1 MSIFIIVTLSLICI
15 LCISLLVMQRK
26 QLRQMLDVLV
36 AAKNGE
42 NKKIFIKDNGVV
54 SKISF
59 EINEL
64 IYSHNQELSRQKR
77 LEQANK
83 ELLTSLSHDVRTP
96 LTSLLGYL
104 DALESG
110 IVDGGEKEE
119 YIKIARKKAYD
130 LKRLVDT
137 LFDWFKID
145 SKELK
150 LVMQD
155 TDICELTKEIV
166 IDWLPTLEQKEI
178 IPEIEIPDEEWIVEL
193 DPSAYKRM
201 VSNLIQNVVEHS
213 SCSHLEIAAKQNDG
227 INGIISIIVK
237 DNGIGIAKD
246 KLPQVFE
253 RLYKG
258 DTSRSRQSS
267 GLGLSIVKE
276 LAKIH
281 GGRVTVQSNIGE
293 YTEFTIEL
301 PMFKR

>member
-15 LCISLLVMQRK
+15 LCIFLFVMQRK
-26 QLRQMLDVLV
+26 QLRQILDVLV

-110 IVDGGEKEE
+110 IVDDGEKEE

-130 LKRLVDT
+130 LKRLIDT

-150 LVMQD
+150 LIMQD

-178 IPEIEIPDEEWIVEL
+178 TPEIEIPDEEWIIEL
-193 DPSAYKRM
+193 DLSAYKRM
-201 VSNLIQNVVEHS
+201 VSNLIQNAVEHS
-213 SCSHLEIAAKQNDG
+213 SCSRLEIAAKQNDS
-227 INGIISIIVK
+227 IISIIVK
-237 DNGIGIAKD
+237 DNGIGIGKD

-276 LAKIH
+276 LAKMH

>member
-15 LCISLLVMQRK
+15 LCIFLFVMQRK

-104 DALESG
+104 DALESD
-110 IVDGGEKEE
+110 IVDDGEKEE

-130 LKRLVDT
+130 LKRLIDT

-150 LVMQD
+150 LIMQD

-178 IPEIEIPDEEWIVEL
+178 TPEIEIPDEEWILEL
-193 DPSAYKRM
+193 DTSAYKRM
-201 VSNLIQNVVEHS
+201 VSNLIQNAVEHS
-213 SCSHLEIAAKQNDG
+213 SCSHLKVAAKQN
-227 INGIISIIVK
+227 NGIISIIVK
-237 DNGIGIAKD
+237 DNGIGIGKD

-258 DTSRSRQSS
+258 DTSRSRQGS

-276 LAKIH
+276 LAKMH
-281 GGRVTVQSNIGE
+281 GGRVTAQSNIGE

>member
-15 LCISLLVMQRK
+15 LCIFLFVMQRK

-104 DALESG
+104 DALESD
-110 IVDGGEKEE
+110 IVDDGEKEE

-130 LKRLVDT
+130 LKRLIDT

-150 LVMQD
+150 LIMQD

-178 IPEIEIPDEEWIVEL
+178 TPEIEIPDEEWILEL
-193 DPSAYKRM
+193 DTSAYKRM
-201 VSNLIQNVVEHS
+201 VSNLIQNALEHS
-213 SCSHLEIAAKQNDG
+213 GCSHLKVAAKQN
-227 INGIISIIVK
+227 NGIISIIVK
-237 DNGIGIAKD
+237 DNGIGIGKD

-258 DTSRSRQSS
+258 DTSRSRQGS

-281 GGRVTVQSNIGE
+281 GGRVTAQSNIGE

>member
-15 LCISLLVMQRK
+15 LCIFLFVMQRK

-54 SKISF
+54 LKISF

-104 DALESG
+104 DALEID
-110 IVDGGEKEE
+110 IVDDGEKEE

-130 LKRLVDT
+130 LKRLIDT

-150 LVMQD
+150 LIMQD

-178 IPEIEIPDEEWIVEL
+178 TPEIEIPDEEWILEL
-193 DPSAYKRM
+193 DTSAYKRM
-201 VSNLIQNVVEHS
+201 VSNLIQNAVEHS
-213 SCSHLEIAAKQNDG
+213 SCSHLKVAVKQN
-227 INGIISIIVK
+227 NGIISIIVK
-237 DNGIGIAKD
+237 DNGIGIGKD

-276 LAKIH
+276 LAKMH
-281 GGRVTVQSNIGE
+281 GGRVTAQSNIGE

>member
-1 MSIFIIVTLSLICI
+1 
-15 LCISLLVMQRK
+15 MQRK
-26 QLRQMLDVLV
+26 QLRQILDVLV

-110 IVDGGEKEE
+110 IVDDGEKEE

-130 LKRLVDT
+130 LKRLIDT

-150 LVMQD
+150 LIMQD

-178 IPEIEIPDEEWIVEL
+178 TPEIEIPDEEWIIEL
-193 DPSAYKRM
+193 DLSAYKRM
-201 VSNLIQNVVEHS
+201 VSNLIQNAVEHS
-213 SCSHLEIAAKQNDG
+213 SCSRLEIAAKQNDS
-227 INGIISIIVK
+227 IISIIVK
-237 DNGIGIAKD
+237 DNGIGIGKD

-276 LAKIH
+276 LAKMH
-281 GGRVTVQSNIGE
+281 GGRVTAQSNIGE

>member
-15 LCISLLVMQRK
+15 LCIFLFVMQRK

-110 IVDGGEKEE
+110 IVDDGEKEE

-130 LKRLVDT
+130 LKRLIDT

-150 LVMQD
+150 LIMQD

-178 IPEIEIPDEEWIVEL
+178 TPEIEIPDEEWIIEL
-193 DPSAYKRM
+193 DLSAYKRM
-201 VSNLIQNVVEHS
+201 VSNLIQNAVEHS
-213 SCSHLEIAAKQNDG
+213 SCSHLKVAAKQN
-227 INGIISIIVK
+227 NGIISIIVK
-237 DNGIGIAKD
+237 DNGIGIGKD

-258 DTSRSRQSS
+258 DTSRSRQGS

-276 LAKIH
+276 LAKMH

>member
-1 MSIFIIVTLSLICI
+1 MSIFIIVILSLICT
-15 LCISLLVMQRK
+15 LWMSMLVRQRK

-36 AAKNGE
+36 AVKNGE
-42 NKKIFIKDNGVV
+42 NKKIFMKDNGVV
-54 SKISF
+54 SEIGF
-59 EINEL
+59 EINDL
-64 IYSHNQELSRQKR
+64 ISSHNKELSRQKR

-104 DALESG
+104 DALESD
-110 IVDGGEKEE
+110 IVDGAEKEE

-178 IPEIEIPDEEWIVEL
+178 TPEIEIPDEEWIVEL
-193 DPSAYKRM
+193 DFSAYKRM
-201 VSNLIQNVVEHS
+201 VSNLIQNAVEHS
-213 SCSHLEIAAKQNDG
+213 SCGRLKVAVKQN
-227 INGIISIIVK
+227 NGMISIIVK

-246 KLPQVFE
+246 KLPHVFE

-258 DTSRSRQSS
+258 DRSRSRQSS

-276 LAKIH
+276 LAKMH
-281 GGRVTVQSNIGE
+281 RGRVTVQSNIGE
-293 YTEFTIEL
+293 HTEFTIEL
-301 PMFKR
+301 PMFRR

>member
-15 LCISLLVMQRK
+15 LCIFLFVMQRK
-26 QLRQMLDVLV
+26 QLRQILDVLV

-104 DALESG
+104 DALEID
-110 IVDGGEKEE
+110 IVDDGEKEE

-130 LKRLVDT
+130 LKRLIDT

-150 LVMQD
+150 LIMQD

-178 IPEIEIPDEEWIVEL
+178 TPEIEIPDEEWIIEL
-193 DPSAYKRM
+193 DLSAYKRM
-201 VSNLIQNVVEHS
+201 VSNLIQNAVEHS
-213 SCSHLEIAAKQNDG
+213 SCSHLKVAAKQN
-227 INGIISIIVK
+227 NGIISIIVK
-237 DNGIGIAKD
+237 DNGIGIGKD

-276 LAKIH
+276 LAKMH
-281 GGRVTVQSNIGE
+281 GGRVTAQSNIGE

>member
-15 LCISLLVMQRK
+15 LCIFLLVMQRK

-36 AAKNGE
+36 GAKNGE

-110 IVDGGEKEE
+110 IVDGGEKNE

-130 LKRLVDT
+130 LKRLIDT

-178 IPEIEIPDEEWIVEL
+178 TPEIEIPDEEWIVEL
-193 DPSAYKRM
+193 DLSVYKRM
-201 VSNLIQNVVEHS
+201 VSNLIQNAIEHS
-213 SCSHLEIAAKQNDG
+213 SCSRLEIATKQND
-227 INGIISIIVK
+227 GIISIIVK

-276 LAKIH
+276 LAKMH

>member
-15 LCISLLVMQRK
+15 LCIFLFVMQRK

-104 DALESG
+104 DALESD
-110 IVDGGEKEE
+110 IVDDGEKEE

-130 LKRLVDT
+130 LKRLIDT

-150 LVMQD
+150 LIMQD

-178 IPEIEIPDEEWIVEL
+178 TPEIEIPDEEWILEL
-193 DPSAYKRM
+193 DTSAYKRM
-201 VSNLIQNVVEHS
+201 VSNLIQNAVEHS
-213 SCSHLEIAAKQNDG
+213 SCSHLKVAAKQN
-227 INGIISIIVK
+227 NGIISIIVK
-237 DNGIGIAKD
+237 DNGIGIGKD

-276 LAKIH
+276 LAKMH
-281 GGRVTVQSNIGE
+281 EGRVTAQSNIGE

>member
-1 MSIFIIVTLSLICI
+1 MSIVIIVALSLICI
-15 LCISLLVMQRK
+15 LCIFSLVMQRK
-26 QLRQMLDVLV
+26 QLSQMLDVLM
-36 AAKNGE
+36 AAKHGE

-54 SKISF
+54 SKIGF
-59 EINEL
+59 EMNDL
-64 IYSHNQELSRQKR
+64 ISSHNKELSRQKR

-110 IVDGGEKEE
+110 IVDGAEKEE

-150 LVMQD
+150 LVMQN

-166 IDWLPTLEQKEI
+166 IDWLPTLEKKKI
-178 IPEIEIPDEEWIVEL
+178 TPEIEIPDEEWIVEIDL
-193 DPSAYKRM
+193 PAYKRM
-201 VSNLIQNVVEHS
+201 VSNLIQNAIEHS
-213 SCSHLEIAAKQNDG
+213 GCSHLKIAAKQNK
-227 INGIISIIVK
+227 GIISIIVK

-246 KLPQVFE
+246 RLSHVFE

-276 LAKIH
+276 LAKMH

-293 YTEFTIEL
+293 YTKFTIEL
-301 PMFKR
+301 PMFRR

>member
-15 LCISLLVMQRK
+15 LCIFLFVMQRK

-110 IVDGGEKEE
+110 IVDDGEKEE

-130 LKRLVDT
+130 LKRLIDT

-150 LVMQD
+150 LIMQD

-178 IPEIEIPDEEWIVEL
+178 TPEIEIPDEEWILEL
-193 DPSAYKRM
+193 DTSAYKRM
-201 VSNLIQNVVEHS
+201 VSNLIQNAVEHS
-213 SCSHLEIAAKQNDG
+213 SCSHLKVAAKQN
-227 INGIISIIVK
+227 NGIISIIVK
-237 DNGIGIAKD
+237 DNGIGIGKD

-258 DTSRSRQSS
+258 DTSRSRQGS

-276 LAKIH
+276 LAKMH

>member
-15 LCISLLVMQRK
+15 LCIFLFVMQRK
-26 QLRQMLDVLV
+26 QLRQILDVLV

-104 DALESG
+104 DALEID
-110 IVDGGEKEE
+110 IVDDGEKEE

-130 LKRLVDT
+130 LKRLIDT

-150 LVMQD
+150 LIMQD

-178 IPEIEIPDEEWIVEL
+178 TPEIEIPDEEWIIEL
-193 DPSAYKRM
+193 DLSAYKRM
-201 VSNLIQNVVEHS
+201 VSNLIQNAVEHS
-213 SCSHLEIAAKQNDG
+213 SCSHLKVAAKQN
-227 INGIISIIVK
+227 NGIISIIVK
-237 DNGIGIAKD
+237 DNGIGIGKD

-276 LAKIH
+276 LAKMH

>member
-1 MSIFIIVTLSLICI
+1 
-15 LCISLLVMQRK
+15 
-26 QLRQMLDVLV
+26 MLDVLV

-104 DALESG
+104 DALESD
-110 IVDGGEKEE
+110 IVDDGEKEE

-130 LKRLVDT
+130 LKRLIDT

-150 LVMQD
+150 LIMQD

-178 IPEIEIPDEEWIVEL
+178 TPEIEIPDEEWILEL
-193 DPSAYKRM
+193 DTSAYKRM
-201 VSNLIQNVVEHS
+201 VSNLIQNAVEHS
-213 SCSHLEIAAKQNDG
+213 SCSHLKVAAKQN
-227 INGIISIIVK
+227 NGIISIIVK
-237 DNGIGIAKD
+237 DNGIGIGKD

-258 DTSRSRQSS
+258 DTSRSRQGS

-281 GGRVTVQSNIGE
+281 GGRVTAQSNIGE

>member
-15 LCISLLVMQRK
+15 LCIFLFVMQRK

-110 IVDGGEKEE
+110 IVDDGEKEE

-130 LKRLVDT
+130 LKRLIDT

-150 LVMQD
+150 LIMQD

-178 IPEIEIPDEEWIVEL
+178 TPEIEIPDEEWILEL
-193 DPSAYKRM
+193 DTSAYKRM
-201 VSNLIQNVVEHS
+201 VSNLIQNAVEHS
-213 SCSHLEIAAKQNDG
+213 SCSHLKVAAKQN
-227 INGIISIIVK
+227 NGIISIIVK
-237 DNGIGIAKD
+237 DNGIGIGKD

-276 LAKIH
+276 LAKMH

>member
-1 MSIFIIVTLSLICI
+1 
-15 LCISLLVMQRK
+15 
-26 QLRQMLDVLV
+26 MLDVLV

-104 DALESG
+104 DALESD
-110 IVDGGEKEE
+110 IVDDGEKEE

-130 LKRLVDT
+130 LKRLIDT

-150 LVMQD
+150 LIMQD

-178 IPEIEIPDEEWIVEL
+178 TPEIEIPDEEWILEL
-193 DPSAYKRM
+193 DTSAYKRM
-201 VSNLIQNVVEHS
+201 VSNLIQNAVEHS
-213 SCSHLEIAAKQNDG
+213 SCSHLKVAAKQN
-227 INGIISIIVK
+227 NGIISIIVK
-237 DNGIGIAKD
+237 DNGIGIGKD
-246 KLPQVFE
+246 KLPRVFE

-258 DTSRSRQSS
+258 DTSRSRQGS

-281 GGRVTVQSNIGE
+281 GGRVTAQSNIGE

>member
-1 MSIFIIVTLSLICI
+1 
-15 LCISLLVMQRK
+15 MQRK

-104 DALESG
+104 DALEID
-110 IVDGGEKEE
+110 IVDDGEKEE

-130 LKRLVDT
+130 LKRLIDT

-150 LVMQD
+150 LIMQD
-155 TDICELTKEIV
+155 TDICGLTKEIV

-178 IPEIEIPDEEWIVEL
+178 TPEIEIPDEEWILEL
-193 DPSAYKRM
+193 DTSAYKRM
-201 VSNLIQNVVEHS
+201 VSNLIQNAVEHS
-213 SCSHLEIAAKQNDG
+213 SCSHLKVAAKQN
-227 INGIISIIVK
+227 NGIISIIVK
-237 DNGIGIAKD
+237 DNGIGIGKD

-276 LAKIH
+276 LAKMH
-281 GGRVTVQSNIGE
+281 GGRVTAQSNIGE